1 MSRGLEVYL
10 GGLKKMLAGV
20 TTTYQTPSLVL
31 QYLVFLGVEVKV
43 EWTREEKVLSRQR
56 KPWQLQRAASALFS
70 AAVLS
75 SPVSHQAGRSPWL
88 SVRATCQ
95 RPDHGQDPRMVAGQN
110 LVFLC
115 PLKPSEKY
123 RERVWRK

>member
-43 EWTREEKVLSRQR
+43 EWTREEKVLSRQK
-56 KPWQLQRAASALFS
+56 KPWQLQNAASALFS
-70 AAVLS
+70 ATVPGFPS
-75 SPVSHQAGRSPWL
+75 DTFPHP
-88 SVRATCQ
+88 
-95 RPDHGQDPRMVAGQN
+95 
-110 LVFLC
+110 VFL
-115 PLKPSEKY
+115 K
-123 RERVWRK
+123 RVCDSLVLPDSLRKKGL

>member
-43 EWTREEKVLSRQR
+43 EWTREEKVLSRQK
-56 KPWQLQRAASALFS
+56 KPWQLQNAASALFS
-70 AAVLS
+70 ATVPGSDAFYSQMLTMGSTVPVLLTASPTLS
-75 SPVSHQAGRSPWL
+75 SRSKACQAGTASMR
-88 SVRATCQ
+88 
-95 RPDHGQDPRMVAGQN
+95 
-110 LVFLC
+110 
-115 PLKPSEKY
+115 
-123 RERVWRK
+123 